1 MSDWGAMTDHHP
13 ELSGYEPG
21 DGRPLRSPHVVR
33 VMRVAV
39 VLGIIA
45 LVLPGIVTTMSVG
58 SNTANIACAR
68 WVDLERPEATG
79 SSARF
84 ELFGPGGVGWQ
95 CYSVGAFGGD
105 ELIASL
111 GIIPSG
117 ARLPVP
123 TLGS

>member
-1 MSDWGAMTDHHP
+1 MTDEHA
-13 ELSGYEPG
+13 ELAGYEPG
-21 DGRPLRSPHVVR
+21 DGTPLRNPNLLR
-33 VMRVAV
+33 VMRLIV
-39 VLGIIA
+39 VLGIVA
-45 LVLPGIVTTMSVG
+45 LVLPGVMTTISVG
-58 SNTANIACAR
+58 TATATSACAS
-68 WVDLERPEATG
+68 WVDYLKPEATG

-105 ELIASL
+105 VRVASL

-123 TLGS
+123 DEQSL